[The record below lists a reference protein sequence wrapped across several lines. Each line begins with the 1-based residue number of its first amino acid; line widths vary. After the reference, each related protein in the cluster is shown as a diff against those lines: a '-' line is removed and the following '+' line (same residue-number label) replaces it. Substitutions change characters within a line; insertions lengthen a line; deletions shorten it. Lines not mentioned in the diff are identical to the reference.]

1 MRGKAC
7 RRSPQPSGCGDHPR
21 MCGEKRPLF
30 CRGLALAGS
39 PPHVRGKDIRVEGMT
54 AKERIT
60 PACAGKSRDAHRAQD
75 CSRDHPRMCGEK
87 TLYIGIGRTVV
98 GSPPRVRGK
107 GARPEGDPP
116 LSGITPAC
124 AGKSAGCQSRRQG
137 IQDHPRMCGEKLR
150 IRPRTLFG
158 FRITP
163 ACAGKSIAC
172 RVVERF
178 TWDHPRMC
186 GEKTKKIP

>member
-1 MRGKAC
+1 MSTFSSLKNSGSPPHVRGKAC
-7 RRSPQPSGCGDHPR
+7 RRSPQPSGCG
-21 MCGEKRPLF
+21 
-30 CRGLALAGS
+30 
-39 PPHVRGKDIRVEGMT
+39 
-54 AKERIT
+54 
-60 PACAGKSRDAHRAQD
+60 
-75 CSRDHPRMCGEK
+75 DHPRMCGEK

-150 IRPRTLFG
+150 IRPLTLFG

-172 RVVERF
+172 RVVELF

-186 GEKTKKIP
+186 GEKCHSRLSAASAEGSPPHVRGKD